1 MESTNL
7 SPDVPIFYVQSL
19 FGLRRDWKNMV
30 IFHLFKDQYAN
41 YDSKYWCCGVIFRKL
56 VKLRSLCKWMSHWH
70 ILMLCFSLLLCW
82 GLSMTKVS
90 AFFIV
95 YDTTQGHQ
103 GFSHHSLP
111 ALIWGHASL
120 RNVMQSGKA
129 IIMSLSQ
136 DGNGWKYIVFSQEI
150 IAYIQHTLMLVA

>member
-1 MESTNL
+1 
-7 SPDVPIFYVQSL
+7 
-19 FGLRRDWKNMV
+19 
-30 IFHLFKDQYAN
+30 
-41 YDSKYWCCGVIFRKL
+41 
-56 VKLRSLCKWMSHWH
+56 
-70 ILMLCFSLLLCW
+70 
-82 GLSMTKVS
+82 MTKVS
-90 AFFIV
+90 PFFIG

-136 DGNGWKYIVFSQEI
+136 DGNDWKYVDFSQEI
-150 IAYIQHTLMLVA
+150 TAYIQHTLMLVA